1 MALTPG
7 TRLGSYEITAAIGAG
22 GMGEVYRARDPKLGR
37 DVAIKVLPASVAGDP
52 DRLARF
58 EREAQAVAS
67 LSHPNIVSVFEFG
80 ARDGTPFVVMEL
92 LEGETLRERLGAPA
106 PAAAGESGA
115 KAGGLPARKA
125 IDIATQIARGLAGA
139 HDKNLIHR
147 DLKPENVF
155 LLADG
160 QVKILDFGLARAIDA
175 SAQPSGSGASQTIAR
190 TEPGTVMG
198 TVGYMAPEQ
207 VRGGAVDARTDLFA
221 LGAVLYEML
230 TGARAFQRE
239 TQAETLTAVLREDPT
254 EISRFRADLPPA
266 LDRIVQHA
274 LEKNPAE
281 RFQTAR
287 DVIFALTA
295 LSGSSSA
302 TSVESAPTASSAPAT
317 HAGSRTAILA
327 AIPAAVAVLAGVV
340 GWWVGRASGS
350 SGAPAPRFDQ
360 FTQLTDE
367 SGAET
372 QPRLSPDGASFAVVK
387 RVGNSDDNFVQRT
400 GGRQPLAVA
409 ADPNRD
415 EHWPAFS
422 PDGRFIAFN
431 ESDAD
436 GGVFIIGATGESE
449 RRLTDTGFN
458 PAWSTDGR
466 TIAFSAEEVVNPY
479 IRNAETALYV
489 VDVAGGAP
497 RLIQPVLMGKQ
508 DCVQPAWSPRDRR
521 IACWQAIGG
530 QRDLVTM
537 APDGSD
543 RIVLLND
550 AALDY
555 APAWSPDGRYL
566 YFASDR
572 GGNMGLWRVGIDES
586 TGRTTGEPESVSVN
600 VEAAMDLPSFSADGK
615 SLLFRS
621 RLESVN
627 PAVVPFDPAT
637 ERAGTPKLL
646 MTRTGILNPTS
657 VSPDGQWLALCN
669 QGDIKEDLYVMKVDG
684 TGLRR
689 LTDDAARDRQ
699 PRWAPDGK
707 SITFYSN
714 REGGRYSVYS
724 IRPDGSGLTRLLPA
738 AGGDF
743 YYGAISPADGSLV
756 LNNGVYESFVVS
768 PPFPA
773 KESQI
778 RRLENSAVEAGTLQ
792 LSTWSPDGRLISGGV
807 TSKASASAIGVGVY
821 DVGAKKAV
829 KLNDDPGQWTVPFLD
844 TRRVIYVTPRNELV
858 VVDIVTGQRR
868 VIPVTLGAVNT
879 ESFAIAPDGK
889 ALYFGAH
896 RVEANVWKVT
906 AR

>member
-1 MALTPG
+1 MTLAPG
-7 TRLGSYEITAAIGAG
+7 TRLGAYEITAAIGAG
-22 GMGEVYRARDPKLGR
+22 GMGEVYRARDSKLGR
-37 DVAIKVLPASVAGDP
+37 DVAIKVMPASVATDP

-58 EREAQAVAS
+58 EREAQAVAA

-80 ARDGTPFVVMEL
+80 SHAGAPFVVMEL
-92 LEGETLRERLGAPA
+92 LEGETLRERLT
-106 PAAAGESGA
+106 SGS
-115 KAGGLPARKA
+115 LPVRKS
-125 IDIATQIARGLAGA
+125 IDTATQIARGLAAA

-175 SAQPSGSGASQTIAR
+175 PTAGSGATQTIAR
-190 TEPGTVMG
+190 TDPGTVMG

-207 VRGGAVDARTDLFA
+207 VRGAAVDARTDLFA

-239 TQAETLTAVLREDPT
+239 TAAETLTAILREDPA
-254 EISRFRADLPPA
+254 ELSRVRQDLPPA

-287 DVIFALTA
+287 DVVFALTS
-295 LSGSSSA
+295 LSGS
-302 TSVESAPTASSAPAT
+302 ASSPSEARSAEAGGPA
-317 HAGSRTAILA
+317 AQGVSGPDSRTAKF
-327 AIPAAVAVLAGVV
+327 AAVAAVLAVLTGFI
-340 GWWVGRASGS
+340 GWWMGQRTPASQTGS
-350 SGAPAPRFDQ
+350 ASAAPRFDQ

-372 QPRLSPDGASFAVVK
+372 HPRISPDGASFAFVK
-387 RVGNSDDNFVQRT
+387 RVGNSDDIFVQRT

-409 ADPNRD
+409 SDPNRD

-422 PDGRFIAFN
+422 PDGKFIAFN
-431 ESDAD
+431 EADAD
-436 GGVFIIGATGESE
+436 GGIFIIGATGESE
-449 RRLTDTGFN
+449 RRLTDAGFN
-458 PAWSTDGR
+458 PAWSADGK
-466 TIAFSAEEVVNPY
+466 TIAYSAEEVVNPY
-479 IRNAETALYV
+479 IRNAEAALSV

-497 RLIQPVLMGKQ
+497 RVIQPVLLGKH
-508 DCVQPAWSPRDRR
+508 DCAQPAWSPAGRR

-537 APDGSD
+537 AVDGSD
-543 RIVLLND
+543 RVVLLND

-555 APAWSPDGRYL
+555 APVWSPDGKYL

-572 GGNMGLWRVGIDES
+572 GGSMGLWRVAMNES
-586 TGRTTGEPESVSVN
+586 TGRTTGEPESVSAN
-600 VEAAMDLPSFSADGK
+600 VEASMDLPSFSADGK
-615 SLLFRS
+615 TLLFRS

-627 PAVVPFDPAT
+627 PSVVSFDPVT
-637 ERAGTPKLL
+637 ERAGTPRPL

-657 VSPDGQWLALCN
+657 VSPDNQWLVLCN

-707 SITFYSN
+707 TIHFYSN
-714 REGGRYSVYS
+714 RESGYYSVYS
-724 IRPDGSGLTRLLPA
+724 IRPDGSGLTRLIPPSA
-738 AGGDF
+738 GDF
-743 YYGAISPADGSLV
+743 YYGAMSPADGSLV
-756 LNNGVYESFVVS
+756 MNNIKYESYIVT

-778 RRLENSAVEAGTLQ
+778 RQIKDAAVAEGTLQ
-792 LSTWSPDGRLISGGV
+792 LSTWSPDGRFLSGGV
-807 TSKASASAIGVGVY
+807 TSRASAASIGVGLY
-821 DVGAKKAV
+821 ELATQKAV
-829 KLNDDPGQWTVPFLD
+829 QISDDPGMWTAPFLD
-844 TRRVIYVTPRNELV
+844 ARRVIYINPKHELV
-858 VVDIVTGQRR
+858 VVDIATRKRR
-868 VIPVTLGAVNT
+868 VIPINLGPVNT
-879 ESFAIAPDGK
+879 ESFAVAPDGK
-889 ALYFGAH
+889 AIYFGAH

-906 AR
+906 VR